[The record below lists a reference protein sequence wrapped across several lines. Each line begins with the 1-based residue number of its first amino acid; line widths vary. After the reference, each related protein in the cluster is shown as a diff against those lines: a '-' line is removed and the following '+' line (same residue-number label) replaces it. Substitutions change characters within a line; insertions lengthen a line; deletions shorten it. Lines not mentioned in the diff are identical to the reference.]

1 MIDCRPKG
9 YQTTSNVSSSLH
21 MSFFPRSGQ
30 NKSFLHAWEFLDVNY
45 GPQRKLSWD
54 FLNTRPEFMIAVYFK
69 SNVTGYAW

>member
-1 MIDCRPKG
+1 
-9 YQTTSNVSSSLH
+9 

-30 NKSFLHAWEFLDVNY
+30 NKYFLHAWEILDVNY

-69 SNVTGYAW
+69 SNVTGHAW